1 MKSTA
6 AYIITV
12 GVLILICSGLLIGQ
26 DFMYWQSDFS
36 DIDLESITTRS
47 GNPNGSAM
55 VTLHTTGDAQI
66 SADNNTNSHLSCGTD
81 TLVTDYKLTF
91 DGNGSSAT
99 GGSTVD
105 WTDYSTFLTGAGEG
119 DVTYVADDNDVE
131 VTLYVRAGNYP
142 GQLADAGNYTAIQTL
157 TVHWVGP

>member
-6 AYIITV
+6 AHIITV

-26 DFMYWQSDFS
+26 DFMYWESNFS
-36 DIDLESITTRS
+36 NINLGNITTRDS
-47 GNPNGSAM
+47 NPGGNAT
-55 VTLHTTGDAQI
+55 VTLFTTGDAQI
-66 SADNNTNSHLSCGTD
+66 SANNGTAAQLSYGAD
-81 TLVTDYKLTF
+81 TLVTEYKLTF

-105 WTDYSTFLTGAGEG
+105 FTSYDSFLSPFAA
-119 DVTYVADDNDVE
+119 VTYVLDDNDVE
-131 VTLYVRAGNYP
+131 VTLYVRVSNYA
-142 GQLADAGNYTAIQTL
+142 GQLADAGTYTATQTL